1 MCFFQERDEFF
12 PVSLGEGDP
21 CGLFP
26 FTQCHIAKDGTSLQD
41 RDLVVRTDSTFHF
54 FPPVFNRIMRCSML
68 FNTEYFRVL
77 CQSES
82 ISAAAEKLH
91 VSHQNLSRYIRNLEQ
106 QYRTVLFTRT
116 PKLALT
122 EAGRAVLD
130 SMQEIAIAEQNLQTR
145 LQEIRRS
152 DVGSLRVGAPEG
164 RFRIVLPGVLA
175 ALRQEYPGVAVCPVA
190 APSSEL
196 QKKQLRNEIDVAL
209 IDGDFVDPVRF
220 RQWSVMEETLSF
232 VISDRLLRRHL
243 GKLEAADLAR
253 FRQGIDIREFL
264 ALPFILNLPNSIS
277 RRCLDR
283 WLRAHDR
290 QIRPV
295 MELSQM
301 DVHILLSA
309 CGYGACFCW
318 SMYLPLVEE
327 QNLLHRDDPLYVFP
341 LKDFPDHNRIVL
353 ASLKQKTLPSFG
365 KRYCSLIRER
375 YASLALPAS
384 FK

>member
-1 MCFFQERDEFF
+1 
-12 PVSLGEGDP
+12 
-21 CGLFP
+21 
-26 FTQCHIAKDGTSLQD
+26 
-41 RDLVVRTDSTFHF
+41 
-54 FPPVFNRIMRCSML
+54 ML

-196 QKKQLRNEIDVAL
+196 QKKLLRNEIDVAL

-341 LKDFPDHNRIVL
+341 LKDFPDHNRLVL